1 MSENQPK
8 NVHLSK
14 TAHAHTESNHGPVI
28 LFTCTVMTKRNA
40 SDANFHNFL
49 VKVLFM
55 DYVYV
60 YFDLMIELVEQNDIN
75 GIKNL
80 QP

>member
-60 YFDLMIELVEQNDIN
+60 YFDLMSWWNRMI
-75 GIKNL
+75 
-80 QP
+80 